1 MLVLTRKVGDVVTI
15 GDDIKVVVVAING
28 KQVRIGIEADRST
41 AIHRGEIYQKIKND
55 LEAPTVQSLAL
66 EESQSSESLLST
78 PMAPPVS
85 GLKQAEKKTIIIRK
99 KVFNDKSSAEVN

>member
-41 AIHRGEIYQKIKND
+41 AIHRGEIYQKIKQD
-55 LEAPTVQSLAL
+55 AAAHQIDSV
-66 EESQSSESLLST
+66 LST
-78 PMAPPVS
+78 PIAPPIS
-85 GLKQAEKKTIIIRK
+85 GLQQSEKKTIIIRK
-99 KVFNDKSSAEVN
+99 KPFKDSKISSGVN